1 MGLKRLVFA
10 CVLFFSFS
18 FGFATLADAAPMLRL
33 VSSTVGPITVA
44 AGAAGPAQIVEA
56 YNAGDGALSLSVSS
70 SATWLVPTV
79 ETSRACHTTQAA
91 STCIPLQFGL
101 NTGSLAA
108 GTYTATVMVKDASPA
123 SVDAPQT
130 ITVTVQIG
138 SAVPSSL
145 NVYVA
150 PGGVNDTSFSVPSS
164 SFSGSITT
172 ADGNNWLSLSLTT
185 TGSFQFSY
193 PYRIRIAPQAGNA
206 AGSTYTGTLVTSGSP
221 FAGDNQTIA
230 ATMHVTTEPVAQA
243 SPTSITAR
251 LAQGAPTYNAYVSLA
266 NAGQGTLTATSV
278 SATGQGFTASLSGNL
293 VVVKFDTGSLAP
305 GDYPGSVTAASNAV
319 NGSITVPIDFQVVAK
334 GSPYIPYQGI
344 LDDAIFRAG
353 DPVSPGDIVAL
364 FGEQLL
370 YDTPP
375 APPTA
380 PLPTTLD
387 SVQVLVN
394 GEAAPLYYVSYFQ
407 INFQIPADIPAG
419 SATVQVKRGDGT
431 ASNLASVEVV
441 PRAPR
446 LLTLDGT
453 YGAIVNQDFSL
464 PMPTGT
470 FGAYPTRPA
479 HEGDAL
485 TIYAIGLGTTTPSV
499 ASGQPAPSNPLAN
512 LDTMPT
518 VVFGGGISPATAT
531 PFFAGLTPTA
541 SGLYQ
546 VNVFIP
552 QGVPKGDSVSVSL
565 VFPGSASNPVSIAIR

>member
-1 MGLKRLVFA
+1 
-10 CVLFFSFS
+10 
-18 FGFATLADAAPMLRL
+18 MLRL

-44 AGAAGPAQIVEA
+44 AGAAGPAQTVEA
-56 YNAGDGALSLSVSS
+56 YNAGDGSLSLSVSS

-79 ETSRACHTTQAA
+79 QASRACTTTQSA

-108 GTYTATVMVKDASPA
+108 GTYTGTVTVSDASPA
-123 SVDAPQT
+123 TVDAPQT

-138 SAVPSSL
+138 SSVPSSL

-150 PGGVNDTSFSVPSS
+150 PGGVNDTTFSVPSGN
-164 SFSGSITT
+164 FSGKATT
-172 ADGNNWLSLSLTT
+172 SDGNNWLSLSLTS

-193 PYRIRIAPQAGNA
+193 PYRIRVAPQPGNA
-206 AGSTYTGTLVTSGSP
+206 AGSTYTGTMVTSGST
-221 FAGDNQTIA
+221 FAADNKTIS
-230 ATMHVTTEPVAQA
+230 ATMHVTTQPIAQA
-243 SPTSITAR
+243 STASVTAR
-251 LAQGAPTYNAYVSLA
+251 LAQGAPTYNGYVSLA
-266 NAGQGTLTATSV
+266 NTGQGTLTASSV
-278 SATGQGFTASLSGNL
+278 TATGQGFTASLSGNL
-293 VVVKFDTGSLAP
+293 AILKFDAGSLSP
-305 GDYPGSVTAASNAV
+305 GDYPGSVTIASNAA
-319 NGSITVPIDFQVVAK
+319 NGSITVPVDFQVVAK
-334 GSPYIPYQGI
+334 GSPSIPYQGI
-344 LDDAIFRAG
+344 LDDAIFQTG

-370 YDTPP
+370 FDTPP
-375 APPTA
+375 TPPAA
-380 PLPTTLD
+380 PLPITLD
-387 SVQVLVN
+387 GVQVLVN

-407 INFQIPADIPAG
+407 INFQIPTDIPAG
-419 SATVQVKRGDGT
+419 TATVQVKRGDGT
-431 ASNLASVEVV
+431 VSNLASVRIV

-470 FGAYPTRPA
+470 FGIYQTHPA

-499 ASGQPAPSNPLAN
+499 ASGQPAPSSTLAN

-518 VVFGGGISPATAT
+518 VVFGGGITPVTAT

-546 VNVFIP
+546 VNVIIP
-552 QGVPKGDSVSVSL
+552 QGVPKGSNVSVSL
-565 VFPGSASNPVSIAIR
+565 VFPGTATNEVAVAIQ